1 MRPRRPARLA
11 VDIAKSLL
19 LPEAAIGDGVAL
31 AATETLAEVVVVLEY
46 TTGAMAG
53 AL

>member
-11 VDIAKSLL
+11 ADIAKSLL
-19 LPEAAIGDGVAL
+19 LLEAVIGDGVAL
-31 AATETLAEVVVVLEY
+31 AAMETLAEVVVVLEY
-46 TTGAMAG
+46 ITGAMAG